1 MKKMIGKVALSL
13 AAMAFAGTASATY
26 VATSGSFDGPNKT
39 LQDYL
44 QTWSGGTIAPGSNF
58 VNTNQYTPDEMWT
71 NGGTAVSAVAF
82 VFELTGN
89 GTNNTFGIYD
99 LANPGN
105 MLTIFGSGVAS
116 SGQRAVLSESIV
128 TPGLFST
135 YLLDVNGN
143 PVGGTTS
150 INLGSSNFGLF
161 MGAGGSTF
169 YSQSILNAGGG
180 DQMVAYQ
187 GSNQQMAW
195 PYLPN
200 GGTKAWL
207 ANEIL
212 LAWEDINVGA
222 RSANCFSGAADCD
235 YNDMVILMESI
246 KSVPA
251 PASAALLGLGLLG
264 MGLARRRRSA

>member
-13 AAMAFAGTASATY
+13 AAMAFAGTASATF
-26 VATSGSFDGPNKT
+26 VATTGSYDGPNQT

-44 QTWSGGTIAPGSNF
+44 ETWSGGTIAPNF
-58 VNTNQYTPDEMWT
+58 VNTNQYAPDEMWT

-89 GTNNTFGIYD
+89 ATNNSFGIYD

-105 MLTIFGSGVAS
+105 MLTIFGAGVAS
-116 SGQRAVLSESIV
+116 SGQRAILSESTV

-169 YSQSILNAGGG
+169 YSQSILNVDGG

-212 LAWEDINVGA
+212 LAWEDLNVGA
-222 RSANCFSGAADCD
+222 NSINCGRTNDCD

>member
-44 QTWSGGTIAPGSNF
+44 NTWSGGTIAPNF
-58 VNTNQYTPDEMWT
+58 VNTNQYSPDEMWT

-89 GTNNTFGIYD
+89 ATNNSFGIYD

>member
-1 MKKMIGKVALSL
+1 
-13 AAMAFAGTASATY
+13 
-26 VATSGSFDGPNKT
+26 
-39 LQDYL
+39 
-44 QTWSGGTIAPGSNF
+44 
-58 VNTNQYTPDEMWT
+58 
-71 NGGTAVSAVAF
+71 
-82 VFELTGN
+82 
-89 GTNNTFGIYD
+89 
-99 LANPGN
+99 
-105 MLTIFGSGVAS
+105 
-116 SGQRAVLSESIV
+116 
-128 TPGLFST
+128 
-135 YLLDVNGN
+135 
-143 PVGGTTS
+143 
-150 INLGSSNFGLF
+150 
-161 MGAGGSTF
+161 
-169 YSQSILNAGGG
+169 
-180 DQMVAYQ
+180 MVAYQ